1 MKLRNIQLHT
11 LISLL
16 LSLLLLLAVLPSGW
30 AEGDPIQDPQAG
42 IGEETTA
49 PEGSAAAESVPGQ
62 SDWETR
68 LLLMLQE
75 HDANPDTIAAGYYNL
90 ATGEEHYYNGDQY
103 RVSGSMYKV
112 PLNMLFL
119 DWIAEGKITLD
130 EPIGGYRYSQLL
142 EGTII
147 DSNNEYAKL
156 LWDYAGAT
164 ISTNPASTLY
174 HRYRI
179 LIAPIMGED
188 PDNVDDKYYENNF
201 FTPRQMITCLRQLY
215 DGGERYDRLIETM
228 QRAEP
233 EKYFKLRERRFNIAH
248 KYGWY
253 AEDPIL
259 YLNDCALCFTE
270 DPIAIVLF
278 TTGTENA
285 YGVLTDF
292 CTVMCDYAEEKHA
305 ERLERARE
313 EEQAAALAAEQDR
326 LAA

>member
-130 EPIGGYRYSQLL
+130 EPIGGYRYSQLP
-142 EGTII
+142 TP
-147 DSNNEYAKL
+147 SSWK
-156 LWDYAGAT
+156 
-164 ISTNPASTLY
+164 
-174 HRYRI
+174 
-179 LIAPIMGED
+179 AP
-188 PDNVDDKYYENNF
+188 
-201 FTPRQMITCLRQLY
+201 
-215 DGGERYDRLIETM
+215 
-228 QRAEP
+228 
-233 EKYFKLRERRFNIAH
+233 
-248 KYGWY
+248 
-253 AEDPIL
+253 
-259 YLNDCALCFTE
+259 
-270 DPIAIVLF
+270 
-278 TTGTENA
+278 
-285 YGVLTDF
+285 
-292 CTVMCDYAEEKHA
+292 
-305 ERLERARE
+305 
-313 EEQAAALAAEQDR
+313 
-326 LAA
+326 